1 MNAEMTLTSWKSQVD
16 PAPGNYTFRQD
27 QDRGNQYKIENRA
40 IPYWKS
46 GLSGEL
52 FNSDNNLIFTAIS
65 NLLSNS
71 TSGTGRSTYKIKN
84 KTLTSTT
91 PGLFDY

>member
-1 MNAEMTLTSWKSQVD
+1 M
-16 PAPGNYTFRQD
+16 
-27 QDRGNQYKIENRA
+27 NRA
-40 IPYWKS
+40 IPLWKS

-52 FNSDNNLIFTAIS
+52 FNSDNNLIFTAVS

-71 TSGTGRSTYKIKN
+71 TSDTGRPTYKFKN

-91 PGLFDY
+91 PGRSDYYGMRLVMDLDGHIKLYKDRKSVV